1 MSFTAILRVE
11 DAKNIIMLLNTWT
24 EVLTQSL
31 QDLWLG
37 IVEFAP
43 SLIVAIVIFVIG
55 WVVGAVLGRVVSQVI
70 GSLKVDN
77 ALRGAGLEDV
87 LARAGFELN
96 SGQFLGALVK
106 WFVII
111 VFLVASLDV
120 LGLTQVNIFL
130 QEVVLLYLPQVIVAV
145 LILLVAAVIAEVMQ
159 SIVVGAA
166 KAAHMS
172 SAQFFGRVTKWAIWI
187 FAILAAL
194 NQLGVATA
202 FVQTLFTGVVVAV
215 SLALGLSF
223 GLGGQDAAARYLE
236 RVRGE
241 IADNKK

>member
-1 MSFTAILRVE
+1 
-11 DAKNIIMLLNTWT
+11 MLLNTWT

-37 IVEFAP
+37 VVEFVPNVFWA
-43 SLIVAIVIFVIG
+43 VVIFVAG
-55 WVVGAVLGRVVSQVI
+55 WIVGAVLGRVVAQVVQ
-70 GSLKVDN
+70 SLKVDN

-87 LARAGFELN
+87 LGRAGFDLDA
-96 SGQFLGALVK
+96 GGFLGGLIK

-159 SIVVGAA
+159 NIVVGAA
-166 KAAHMS
+166 KAANMT
-172 SAQFFGRVTKWAIWI
+172 SAQFFGRMTKWSIWV
-187 FAILAAL
+187 FAVLAAL

-202 FVQTLFTGVVVAV
+202 FVQTLFTGIVVAV
-215 SLALGLSF
+215 SLALGLAF
-223 GLGGQDAAARYLE
+223 GLGGQDAASRYIDQ
-236 RVRGE
+236 VRGE
-241 IADNKK
+241 ISDRKK